1 MKNKK
6 IIIILTSLVVLI
18 GGIFL
23 VNNIYQS
30 RNKINKTKR
39 KKQNNLAIIIKDENG
54 VETTSK
60 EIPKGLCVD
69 HIFNDI
75 IILLSLLFC
84 RSF

>member
-39 KKQNNLAIIIKDENG
+39 KKQNNLAIIIKD
-54 VETTSK
+54 
-60 EIPKGLCVD
+60 
-69 HIFNDI
+69 
-75 IILLSLLFC
+75 
-84 RSF
+84 